1 MQVSR
6 TLAPNGSQDIVPQV
20 TTGTLVML
28 LEVGIFLLCK
38 VLSCLKDILNDTSTV
53 VNYWGS
59 MVDTLNSML
68 HQLNHVVNKMKT
80 MDDNS

>member
-1 MQVSR
+1 M
-6 TLAPNGSQDIVPQV
+6 APNGSQDIVPQV

-53 VNYWGS
+53 VNY
-59 MVDTLNSML
+59 
-68 HQLNHVVNKMKT
+68 
-80 MDDNS
+80 

>member
-1 MQVSR
+1 MAPDIPHWGFRLAMQVSR

-53 VNYWGS
+53 VSY
-59 MVDTLNSML
+59 
-68 HQLNHVVNKMKT
+68 
-80 MDDNS
+80 

>member
-6 TLAPNGSQDIVPQV
+6 TMAPNGSQDIVPQV

-28 LEVGIFLLCK
+28 LEVGMFLLCK

-53 VNYWGS
+53 VSY
-59 MVDTLNSML
+59 
-68 HQLNHVVNKMKT
+68 
-80 MDDNS
+80 